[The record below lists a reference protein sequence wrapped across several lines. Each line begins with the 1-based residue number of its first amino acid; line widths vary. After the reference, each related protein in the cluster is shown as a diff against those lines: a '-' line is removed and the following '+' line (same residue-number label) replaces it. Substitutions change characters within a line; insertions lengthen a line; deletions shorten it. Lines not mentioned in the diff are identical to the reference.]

1 MKMSLKLPLEEL
13 RRSWNLRSRLMLL
26 PGFFEPC
33 WEIKIKSIPTDVKT
47 APIYGLSAPVLR
59 QFSTQPTQTLPKTSA
74 SLALDDSSVDDA
86 GASAALYILGDGGI
100 FRVSKERA
108 LLIRCQVRHWKLTYS
123 DAIPIEKGGSRWFSA
138 ILSL

>member
-1 MKMSLKLPLEEL
+1 
-13 RRSWNLRSRLMLL
+13 MLL

-86 GASAALYILGDGGI
+86 GATPFSI
-100 FRVSKERA
+100 SA
-108 LLIRCQVRHWKLTYS
+108 LLCT
-123 DAIPIEKGGSRWFSA
+123 FSA
-138 ILSL
+138 TEVSFVCLRSELCSFDVRSDIGS